1 MTTRFRSGIK
11 AKYSGTYRCTSCS
24 FEKTLVKG
32 RRLIACKCGSRE
44 WDLIA
49 YSGKIPDSDK
59 SLFDRLFR

>member
-1 MTTRFRSGIK
+1 VLIVNYTF
-11 AKYSGTYRCTSCS
+11 GTGT
-24 FEKTLVKG
+24 EKTLVKG
-32 RRLIACKCGSRE
+32 RRLIACKCGSKE